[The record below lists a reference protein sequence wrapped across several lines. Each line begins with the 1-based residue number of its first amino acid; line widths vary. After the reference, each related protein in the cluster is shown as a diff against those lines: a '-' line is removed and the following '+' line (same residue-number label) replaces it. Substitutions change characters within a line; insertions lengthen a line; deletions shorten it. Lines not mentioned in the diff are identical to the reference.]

1 MSEHLG
7 IIVDDKYDICQKIA
21 AGGVG
26 TVYRAR
32 HRYTGREV
40 AIKLLNEP
48 HCRDRGMCERF
59 LREAKAAAEI
69 GHPNIVDV
77 VDAGV
82 DEDVG
87 VYVAFELLEGFD
99 LAEALKRGSLSTDQ
113 VLQVAD
119 AALDALEAAHRVG
132 IVHRDIKPP
141 NIFLIPGEQGALH
154 VRVLDFGAAKRQHVA
169 TEETLTT
176 VGTVIGTPAYMSPEQ
191 ASGEPV
197 DGRTDVWA
205 MGALLFR
212 ALAGRMPFAEK
223 NPNRLIASIIRDDAP
238 SLGEFRPDLSAGV
251 VQVVDKALVRDP
263 ELRWQSASAMQAALR
278 HAAEQVSAPVV
289 RPALPTLPETPASL
303 RREALSDA
311 PDDTIEEE
319 SPLVSTAPSRRAWAP
334 IVGGLL
340 VVAVVGGAFAWW
352 RSSSPP
358 NRGAAP
364 IEPAHAALVAS
375 AVASAPDTD
384 AAWADAAENA
394 VSGPDGGMVP
404 GRPSAAARSSSRSVK
419 TPPTSTQRPPVA
431 PIREYE

>member
-40 AIKLLNEP
+40 ALKLLNEP
-48 HCRDRGMCERF
+48 HCRDRGMSERF

-82 DEDVG
+82 DKDVG

-99 LAEALKRGSLSTDQ
+99 LAEALKRRSLSTEQ

-212 ALAGRMPFAEK
+212 ALAGRMPFAER

-278 HAAEQVSAPVV
+278 QAAVQVSDAPAV

-303 RREALSDA
+303 RREALSEA
-311 PDDTIEEE
+311 PDDTVEDAL
-319 SPLVSTAPSRRAWAP
+319 PVSIAPSRRAWAP
-334 IVGGLL
+334 IVAVL
-340 VVAVVGGAFAWW
+340 VAVVVAGGAFAWL

-358 NRGAAP
+358 NRGAEP
-364 IEPAHAALVAS
+364 IESVDAALAPS
-375 AVASAPDTD
+375 AVVSVPDTD
-384 AAWADAAENA
+384 AAWPDAAEHA
-394 VSGPDGGMVP
+394 LSGPDGGMP
-404 GRPSAAARSSSRSVK
+404 GRPSAATRSSSRPVK

>member
-99 LAEALKRGSLSTDQ
+99 LAEALKRRSLSTEQ

-141 NIFLIPGEQGALH
+141 NIFLIPGEGGALH

-191 ASGEPV
+191 ASGEPI

-278 HAAEQVSAPVV
+278 QAAEHVSDAPAG
-289 RPALPTLPETPASL
+289 RPALLTLPETPASL

-311 PDDTIEEE
+311 PDDTVEDA
-319 SPLVSTAPSRRAWAP
+319 SPLVSIAPSRRAWAL

-340 VVAVVGGAFAWW
+340 AVAVVAGAFAWL
-352 RSSSPP
+352 RSFPP
-358 NRGAAP
+358 NRGAER
-364 IEPAHAALVAS
+364 IESAHAALTAS

-394 VSGPDGGMVP
+394 LPGPDGGMVP
-404 GRPSAAARSSSRSVK
+404 GRSSAAARSSSRPVK
-419 TPPTSTQRPPVA
+419 TPSTSTQRPPVA

>member
-1 MSEHLG
+1 
-7 IIVDDKYDICQKIA
+7 
-21 AGGVG
+21 
-26 TVYRAR
+26 
-32 HRYTGREV
+32 
-40 AIKLLNEP
+40 
-48 HCRDRGMCERF
+48 
-59 LREAKAAAEI
+59 
-69 GHPNIVDV
+69 
-77 VDAGV
+77 
-82 DEDVG
+82 
-87 VYVAFELLEGFD
+87 
-99 LAEALKRGSLSTDQ
+99 KRRSLSTAQ

-212 ALAGRMPFAEK
+212 ALAGRMPFAER

-263 ELRWQSASAMQAALR
+263 ELRWQSARAMQAALR
-278 HAAEQVSAPVV
+278 HATAHVSDAPAG

-303 RREALSDA
+303 RREALSEA
-311 PDDTIEEE
+311 PDDTVEDVL
-319 SPLVSTAPSRRAWAP
+319 PVSIAPSRRAWTP
-334 IVGGLL
+334 IVGVL
-340 VVAVVGGAFAWW
+340 VAVVVAGG
-352 RSSSPP
+352 
-358 NRGAAP
+358 
-364 IEPAHAALVAS
+364 
-375 AVASAPDTD
+375 
-384 AAWADAAENA
+384 
-394 VSGPDGGMVP
+394 
-404 GRPSAAARSSSRSVK
+404 
-419 TPPTSTQRPPVA
+419 
-431 PIREYE
+431 